1 MKLFFTFQD
10 SDYVVVHN
18 DQTGDTVEI
27 ENVEIIAEDDENSAV
42 EDLQVSEDF
51 VIINDPASNCVKIVD
66 SKSGETVAVLPS
78 DSISDNQI
86 QTITMSQEGEISM
99 VTLLANEE
107 PEEGHMDEVST
118 LLETDDVV
126 KEVTEEIHV
135 LEGGMEQTEVQQ
147 IIENEVLSDSVM
159 QTEWSR
165 AG

>member
-159 QTEWSR
+159 QTE
-165 AG
+165 

>member
-1 MKLFFTFQD
+1 VKLFFTFQD

-159 QTEWSR
+159 QTE
-165 AG
+165 